1 MWQEQ
6 APATPDDTGFAS
18 SVKFRLTSRWP
29 SVCFFQITEDQLGFT
44 PDMKKIFIPSMLIAF
59 AMICSCQKQDSAA
72 ETQLAQ
78 RKAELDARQ
87 NALDERE
94 KELAL
99 RETVLNERGRPL
111 APKEKAIANARTI
124 PDAAQLK
131 AERDMRIQQPRPPE
145 VQGLDPAQS
154 LDPAQAKADPAQA
167 RAETERRLQQ
177 LGPDVKMLIPSRVQA
192 KTGERNKRMQ
202 ELLGQRHRKV
212 EELQRSR
219 MSAGVAPPAAE
230 ATLPPTL
237 PPSLAASPAAEATSP
252 SPSPTPQ

>member
-18 SVKFRLTSRWP
+18 SVKFRLASRWP

-72 ETQLAQ
+72 EPQLAQ

-99 RETVLNERGRPL
+99 RETVLNEKERALPE
-111 APKEKAIANARTI
+111 KEKAIPNARTI

-131 AERDMRIQQPRPPE
+131 AERDMRIQQQLPPPE
-145 VQGLDPAQS
+145 VQGLDPAQMKAEKERKMKDLPPEVQS
-154 LDPAQAKADPAQA
+154 LIPNASQMQGQSGRGLIPNASQMQGQRG
-167 RAETERRLQQ
+167 RAMQQLLEQRQRRLQ
-177 LGPDVKMLIPSRVQA
+177 
-192 KTGERNKRMQ
+192 
-202 ELLGQRHRKV
+202 
-212 EELQRSR
+212 ELQGMRPG
-219 MSAGVAPPAAE
+219 SAASPAA
-230 ATLPPTL
+230 TFTN
-237 PPSLAASPAAEATSP
+237 PSAASPAAEATSP
-252 SPSPTPQ
+252 TPSPTPQ